1 MSGWGS
7 GGGQWGTDD
16 TVAGA
21 RLLYINRDVPN
32 FRALV
37 DVIDYRYAEVVAVSR
52 QVEIGYDIDTA
63 VGLQLDVLGASLG
76 QAREAMADERYRRA
90 LRVQRAI
97 LSSGGTRS
105 ALVSTWNVWTTYA
118 LTSFH
123 PAPPGDVWITG
134 HAEREDEIL
143 LARYLQRAAA
153 GGVIVNGYVVAPTE
167 TMLIGVHSFDS
178 IADGLRWKP
187 PMETLVDPISG
198 ITGTETGTP
207 TYDTAADAR
216 IFDLSST
223 DELRWASPADLS
235 GSPFTLSLWVQLD
248 AYSAGGH
255 TLFAIESSAGGYGC
269 WFFVTGGSERLYFTI
284 DYDTTDLVRMSE
296 VVAIE
301 GSAYHHVLV
310 TYGGG
315 AGAAGVNIYLDG
327 TELAYLTTTDGVG
340 TPDPLDGDWLLG
352 HPVSGS
358 TAWDGGI
365 RGAPRL
371 WDRVLTADEILTVYS
386 GYDPDDYV
394 AIEDAGVTDYSAD
407 PITGAAICASRIV

>member
-178 IADGLRWKP
+178 IADVGFHPDLD
-187 PMETLVDPISG
+187 TLLDAFSG
-198 ITGTETGTP
+198 VLGTASGT
-207 TYDTAADAR
+207 TVIAGVRTFDGAADL
-216 IFDLSST
+216 LSY
-223 DELRWASPADLS
+223 ASPIDLTS
-235 GSPFTLSLWVQLD
+235 SPFTFSIWFRPVAIVGTGYAIEIRGTGSTL
-248 AYSAGGH
+248 AIGFRFEAGGVDPRIALQIGRA
-255 TLFAIESSAGGYGC
+255 TTSLLRRSADQSGLTAGVWHNIVC
-269 WFFVTGGSERLYFTI
+269 T
-284 DYDTTDLVRMSE
+284 YDDSGV
-296 VVAIE
+296 
-301 GSAYHHVLV
+301 
-310 TYGGG
+310 
-315 AGAAGVNIYLDG
+315 AAGVSLYLDDV
-327 TELAYLTTTDGVG
+327 EVASYQATTDGSG
-340 TPDPLDGDWLLG
+340 AFDQAELGWTIGNRASASNGLNGDVRDLRVW
-352 HPVSGS
+352 P
-358 TAWDGGI
+358 
-365 RGAPRL
+365 
-371 WDRVLTADEILTVYS
+371 RVLTADERANVFA
-386 GYDPDDYV
+386 GYEPADYV
-394 AIEDAGVTDYSAD
+394 TIDETTTDYSAD